1 MGLFSM
7 TDRRE
12 DLYWVCNLRP
22 EGFFVWVGGGEL
34 YSDFLLRKD
43 FVVLSQG
50 AHNLAEHDRER
61 INKGT
66 KRMSSLPLPSL
77 VISFILRDIYCMGKL
92 LPTNPA

>member
-1 MGLFSM
+1 MGALHPFIKAPAPHYALG
-7 TDRRE
+7 T
-12 DLYWVCNLRP
+12 WQT
-22 EGFFVWVGGGEL
+22 VGWC
-34 YSDFLLRKD
+34 
-43 FVVLSQG
+43 LSSVSPQG

-66 KRMSSLPLPSL
+66 KRMSSLPLRSL